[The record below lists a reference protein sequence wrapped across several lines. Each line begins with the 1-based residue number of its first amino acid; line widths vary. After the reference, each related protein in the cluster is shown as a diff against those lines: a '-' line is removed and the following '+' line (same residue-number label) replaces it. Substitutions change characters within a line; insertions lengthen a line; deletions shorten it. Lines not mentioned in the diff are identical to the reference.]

1 MLFSWIIQWDPDL
14 NYRAISVVY
23 AVACVG
29 AVFLYV
35 GETFGSLPQTQ
46 WTSSLNGLYMVFV
59 PYVPCLIWMLLIRTV
74 RRRKT
79 LDNKLALKKDQ

>member
-35 GETFGSLPQTQ
+35 GETLGSLPQSQ

-59 PYVPCLIWMLLIRTV
+59 PYVPCLIWMLLIQTA